1 MAPSSIR
8 RIAIVLVVVV
18 DVNHRSAESLV
29 SVSTTPCEGG
39 RLHRRLR
46 IPERIKKTTSSA
58 TLFNKNSDLV
68 DEGGGI
74 IRKSVDRNNNIIRPY
89 IRIQKRGRHY
99 DVQTAITT
107 FRRGGLV
114 NDMTTTT
121 TVDLHAQ
128 IHFADASYYNY
139 FNDVGFASRYD
150 RVLYELIVEERFLE
164 ASSTIPG
171 GCRQLSSSPMGV
183 NPIAPTPMDQN
194 IALQYGLQCQVDG
207 IHYCQDGWIHA
218 DLTRE
223 EFMSQLYHGKDN
235 NRLEIMEAEGEEE
248 EETNNRNDDIGVAV
262 AAAAVHQ
269 QHKTQQSTKITI
281 NTKMIKHRSTVQATF
296 AAKAKQS
303 HWAAMFSTCSYVGG

>member
-8 RIAIVLVVVV
+8 RLDIVLVVVV

-46 IPERIKKTTSSA
+46 IPERIKKTTSST

-74 IRKSVDRNNNIIRPY
+74 IRKSVDRNNNIRPY

-107 FRRGGLV
+107 FRSGGWV
-114 NDMTTTT
+114 NDTTMT

-248 EETNNRNDDIGVAV
+248 EETNNRNDDIGVAA

-281 NTKMIKHRSTVQATF
+281 NTKVVMAVVMMVGNVGVVIASAT
-296 AAKAKQS
+296 
-303 HWAAMFSTCSYVGG
+303 TN